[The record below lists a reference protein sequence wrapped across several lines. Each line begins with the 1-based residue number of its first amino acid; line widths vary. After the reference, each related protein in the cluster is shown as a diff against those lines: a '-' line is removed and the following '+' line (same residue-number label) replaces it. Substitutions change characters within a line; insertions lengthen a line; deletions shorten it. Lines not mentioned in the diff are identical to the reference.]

1 MALGLMTKQL
11 PEIFCDLNAG
21 AKANSYR
28 LTDGSFADL
37 ERLGLTP
44 EQAVGMRFSFNGGSD
59 TDENG
64 QAADIMFDGTII
76 KDDKWGYLAV
86 ADSKGVYWRLK
97 AS

>member
-1 MALGLMTKQL
+1 MSKQL

-21 AKANSYR
+21 ARANSYR
-28 LTDGSFADL
+28 LTNGSFADL
-37 ERLGLTP
+37 KKLGLTP
-44 EQAVGMRFSFNGGSD
+44 EQAIGMQFSFNGGAD

-64 QAADIMFDGTII
+64 QAADIMFDGTIV
-76 KDDKWGYLAV
+76 KDAEWGYLAV